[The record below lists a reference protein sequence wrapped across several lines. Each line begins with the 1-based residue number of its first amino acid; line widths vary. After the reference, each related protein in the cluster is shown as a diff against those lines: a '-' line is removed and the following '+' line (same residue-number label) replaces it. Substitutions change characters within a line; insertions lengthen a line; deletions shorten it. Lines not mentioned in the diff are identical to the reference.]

1 MWNEM
6 QMEYRQTLLY
16 GFTIQPYQSASD
28 SYSGFHSRFYY
39 MLPLKGIWCFLSLEI
54 HLHLNDLK

>member
-6 QMEYRQTLLY
+6 QIGFRQTLLY
-16 GFTIQPYQSASD
+16 SLTTQPYPTASD
-28 SYSGFHSRFYY
+28 SYGGFCEQFYY
-39 MLPLKGIWCFLSLEI
+39 MLPLKGVWCFLSLEI